1 MKTAI
6 ATLENDHREAI
17 RDTGSLGIFTDFTT
31 RGGLHEMRE
40 DAICPKRG
48 LR

>member
-17 RDTGSLGIFTDFTT
+17 RNTGSLGTFTDFMT
-31 RGGLHEMRE
+31 RGGRHEMRE
-40 DAICPKRG
+40 DAICRKRG